1 MHARRI
7 ARCIVAEDGR
17 AGTWAIK
24 PHAVQQPG
32 SSNTYSYDCNG
43 NMTGRAIGGVVYTL
57 TYDAENRLTGISG
70 GGVTAS
76 YTYDG
81 RACPERSLSFR
92 VVKLPPVR
100 GHRAPVIR
108 EHREP
113 CVRKDTELCVREHME
128 PPIRGQ

>member
-1 MHARRI
+1 M
-7 ARCIVAEDGR
+7 G
-17 AGTWAIK
+17 K
-24 PHAVQQPG
+24 AV
-32 SSNTYSYDCNG
+32 
-43 NMTGRAIGGVVYTL
+43 V
-57 TYDAENRLTGISG
+57 RLFP
-70 GGVTAS
+70 
-76 YTYDG
+76 
-81 RACPERSLSFR
+81 CLCLLFLSFR

>member
-1 MHARRI
+1 MLDAVDCT
-7 ARCIVAEDGR
+7 AAGR
-17 AGTWAIK
+17 
-24 PHAVQQPG
+24 PG
-32 SSNTYSYDCNG
+32 SSPRRD
-43 NMTGRAIGGVVYTL
+43 V
-57 TYDAENRLTGISG
+57 
-70 GGVTAS
+70 
-76 YTYDG
+76 
-81 RACPERSLSFR
+81 SFR